1 VVGVTSTHTGTAP
14 ADSDADATGPERQAA
29 RQARDRRRQ
38 RYRLAGLVLL
48 GLLVA
53 LVTAVATV
61 LLASW
66 LDRPGA
72 PHAPPGAT
80 AGPPQQTLLLVQH
93 DAEERQAGSVTLL
106 ASGEDET
113 RGLVLFVPVG
123 TLMDVPG
130 VGLDQLGLA
139 LQYGGTALVQSTVEN
154 ALGVQIDHAAE
165 VTDAGLA
172 AWLDR
177 VGGLDVEVPERL
189 VHRRD
194 DGSADVRFEAG
205 SQRLDGARLA
215 ELWRFRQRGEDEL
228 ATLPRQQRVLEALFA
243 TADDGEQ
250 RARLLEGGPP
260 QLATEAEEA
269 WLDDLFEGLGQALE
283 DERLRFSILPVEPF
297 GGQGPGGA
305 AYRLRDADARDLV
318 RGHLAGSMP
327 VGGGP
332 EATRVQVLNGVGVP
346 GIGQEVDRRLERG
359 AFRIILSDNA
369 RSFDFD
375 TTQIIVYEETEP
387 ALAAARRVQELL
399 GVGTIRVSRQPQS
412 VVDLTIVVG
421 ADFVE
426 EQDGDGA
433 EAGAG
438 DEDPTE

>member
-1 VVGVTSTHTGTAP
+1 VVGVTAT
-14 ADSDADATGPERQAA
+14 DADAPAAAEDAGPERQAA

-38 RYRLAGLVLL
+38 RLRLAGLALAGVLL
-48 GLLVA
+48 AVVA
-53 LVTAVATV
+53 AAATV
-61 LLASW
+61 LAATW
-66 LDRPGA
+66 LDRPTA
-72 PHAPPGAT
+72 PHALPGAT

-93 DAEERQAGSVTLL
+93 EAEGTQARSVTLL
-106 ASGEDET
+106 ASGEEET

-139 LQYGGTALVQSTVEN
+139 LQYGGTPLVQSTVEN

-177 VGGLDVEVPERL
+177 VGGLEVEVPERL
-189 VHRRD
+189 VARRD
-194 DGSADVRFEAG
+194 DGSADVRFEPG
-205 SQRLDGARLA
+205 RQRLDGGRLA
-215 ELWRFRQRGEDEL
+215 ELWGFRQRGEDEL
-228 ATLPRQQRVLEALFA
+228 ATLSRQQRVLEALF
-243 TADDGEQ
+243 TVGLADDA
-250 RARLLEGGPP
+250 RAQLLEGGPP

-269 WLDDLFEGLGQALE
+269 WLDDLFAGLGAALE

-297 GGQGPGGA
+297 GGEGPGGA
-305 AYRLRDADARDLV
+305 AYRVREADARELV
-318 RGHLAGSMP
+318 TGHLAGSMP
-327 VGGGP
+327 IGGGP

-346 GIGQEVDRRLERG
+346 GIGQAVDRRLDRG
-359 AFRIILSDNA
+359 TFRIVLSDNA

-375 TTQIIVYEETEP
+375 ATQIVVYEETEQ

-421 ADFVE
+421 ADFVAETEATDAE
-426 EQDGDGA
+426 E
-433 EAGAG
+433 
-438 DEDPTE
+438 PTD